1 MKKRITLSVLGL
13 LAATGLVFG
22 IWKWHINKQI
32 KEVGDLMIAA
42 NALEDILKR
51 LDGTLPESSFGL
63 QSSAHMGISDQALF
77 AVFSSTKLPLTEDDI
92 AELVKQYH
100 KGKGQSHSP
109 IVLRTLNNR
118 LTETLSYPYV
128 QTSIPL
134 VNKDKQIIFYIVEEF
149 FEGQTKTNTKLHA
162 VSYVMEEKQISTR
175 ISTHTIG
182 AYPFSY

>member
-100 KGKGQSHSP
+100 KGKGQSLSP